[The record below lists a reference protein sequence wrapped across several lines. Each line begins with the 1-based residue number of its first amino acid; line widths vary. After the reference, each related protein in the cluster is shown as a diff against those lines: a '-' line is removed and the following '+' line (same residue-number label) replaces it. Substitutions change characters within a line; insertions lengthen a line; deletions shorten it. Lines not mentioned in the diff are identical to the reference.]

1 MKRTILNARCGS
13 LLLTGI
19 SVAGV
24 ILAAVTSSLAAPKAV
39 KLIEKRESEEGK
51 PLQSV
56 EKFETVW
63 RVYIPTAAVCLGTSV
78 CIIGAHLLDKRQIN
92 RINGAY
98 IMLREAFTKYRK
110 KATDL
115 YGSDAD
121 LKIRTEI
128 ARDIYN
134 AEEQWRITPALGWED
149 EHCDKRL
156 FYDSYGERYFE
167 APFERVMEAEYHIN
181 RNNVLRGGCEL
192 NEFYEMLGLPPLEKC
207 NGVGWNTAEG
217 YYWIDF
223 SNEKAVMDDGLECI
237 IISDAMGVSY
247 LEDY

>member
-56 EKFETVW
+56 EKIKTVW

-78 CIIGAHLLDKRQIN
+78 CIIGANRLDKRQIN

-121 LKIRTEI
+121 SKIRTEI

-134 AEEQWRITPALGWED
+134 AEDQWCITPSLGWEN
-149 EHCDKRL
+149 ESSDKRL

-167 APFERVMEAEYHIN
+167 TTFERVMEAEYHIN
-181 RNNVLRGGCEL
+181 RNYVLRGACEL
-192 NEFYEMLGLPPLEKC
+192 NEFYEMLGLPSLDKYE
-207 NGVGWNTAEG
+207 GMGWNTADG

-223 SNEKAVMDDGLECI
+223 LNEKAVIDDELECI
-237 IISDAMGVSY
+237 IISDTIGLSC
-247 LEDY
+247 LDY

>member
-24 ILAAVTSSLAAPKAV
+24 ILTAVTSSLAAPKAV

-51 PLQSV
+51 PLQTV
-56 EKFETVW
+56 EKIKTVW

-78 CIIGAHLLDKRQIN
+78 CIIGAHLLDTRQIN
-92 RINGAY
+92 RINSAY
-98 IMLREAFTKYRK
+98 IMMREAFTKYRK

-134 AEEQWRITPALGWED
+134 AEDQWCITPALGWEN
-149 EHCDKRL
+149 ESSDKRL

-167 APFERVMEAEYHIN
+167 AAYERVMEAEYHIN
-181 RNNVLRGGCEL
+181 RNYVLRGACEL
-192 NEFYEMLGLPPLEKC
+192 NEFYEMLGLPSLDKYE
-207 NGVGWNTAEG
+207 GMGWNPADG

-223 SNEKAVMDDGLECI
+223 SNEKAVIDDGLECI
-237 IISDAMGVSY
+237 IISDTIGLSY
-247 LEDY
+247 LDY